1 MWTYLFPVCVAMSLI
16 MSTVTATMP
25 SSVPTSMWLVT
36 VLLAICAA
44 CASGQG
50 GSSRRDAHG
59 AESFMMSKVVALV
72 LFAGAAQAQTAIQ
85 DAAQF
90 CAYYQSTCSA
100 IGTNFAN
107 TAACETWYNAAPAGT
122 LADPIG
128 GTEAGGTRAC
138 YQYHL
143 SVAPGAPATHC
154 PHARG
159 TTLCVNSTESAASTA
174 SASAV
179 ATTLAAVVGT
189 LFL

>member
-1 MWTYLFPVCVAMSLI
+1 
-16 MSTVTATMP
+16 
-25 SSVPTSMWLVT
+25 
-36 VLLAICAA
+36 
-44 CASGQG
+44 
-50 GSSRRDAHG
+50 
-59 AESFMMSKVVALV
+59 MMSKVVALV
-72 LFAGAAQAQTAIQ
+72 LFAGAAQAQSSSVTAQ
-85 DAAQF
+85 TATEFCDAYNAT
-90 CAYYQSTCSA
+90 CADEP
-100 IGTNFAN
+100 NPFAD
-107 TAACETWYNAAPAGT
+107 TAACETWYAAAAAGT
-122 LADPIG
+122 LADPIS
-128 GTEAGGTRAC
+128 GTAAGGTRAC